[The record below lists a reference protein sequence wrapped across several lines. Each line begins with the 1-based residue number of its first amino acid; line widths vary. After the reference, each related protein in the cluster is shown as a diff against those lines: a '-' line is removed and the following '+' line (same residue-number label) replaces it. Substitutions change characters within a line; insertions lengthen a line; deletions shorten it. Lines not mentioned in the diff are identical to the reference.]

1 MIYMQIQ
8 VGKMLS
14 MGMIDQETVYWQELP
29 KNVGDEHTANVKI
42 ILSGCSFDDAI
53 VMGKLLL
60 LIFGVNGGRRILQP
74 LFVLSLLISWILYHS
89 FFLLP
94 LDPCYAGVINQ

>member
-8 VGKMLS
+8 VGKMLP

-29 KNVGDEHTANVKI
+29 KNVGEEHTANVKV

-53 VMGKLLL
+53 VMGKLSTS
-60 LIFGVNGGRRILQP
+60 
-74 LFVLSLLISWILYHS
+74 SLCYPHFS
-89 FFLLP
+89 
-94 LDPCYAGVINQ
+94 LDPINHSLCYYQNFIFIYF